1 MGEIW
6 GFETIGIAKTDE
18 EMQQHLATLPNG
30 GQNTMGNNWAAGD
43 IMYKDLN
50 GDGKIDWGN
59 STYDDLGDMKVI
71 GNSSPRYSFGISLG
85 ADYKGFDISVF
96 FQGVMKRDYFT
107 KQSDFWGATSLW
119 SSSFYKQHMDYFR
132 NNEDHHLGMNLDGYY
147 PRPLFDTDKN
157 KHAQTRYLMNAA
169 YIRLKNLNIGYT
181 LPASITNKMK
191 LQNLRFFV
199 TGENLWTGTSLTDLY
214 DPETLMSETEGTI
227 KYPLSRVYSFG
238 LSATF

>member
-1 MGEIW
+1 
-6 GFETIGIAKTDE
+6 
-18 EMQQHLATLPNG
+18 
-30 GQNTMGNNWAAGD
+30 
-43 IMYKDLN
+43 
-50 GDGKIDWGN
+50 
-59 STYDDLGDMKVI
+59 
-71 GNSSPRYSFGISLG
+71 
-85 ADYKGFDISVF
+85 
-96 FQGVMKRDYFT
+96 
-107 KQSDFWGATSLW
+107 
-119 SSSFYKQHMDYFR
+119 MDYFR